1 MVNVFSS
8 PINYVQGAGALQE
21 LPNYMEYFG
30 NKGLVIGSST
40 ALSQWGD
47 DLKKALA
54 DKEVV
59 IDDFGGKECSKVQ
72 IERLVDLAKKEGI
85 DFVIGFGGGK
95 PQDVAKGVCFKL
107 DYVPIA
113 IIPTIAASD
122 APTPAVSVIYKEDG
136 SFDEYWLYKKHVDL
150 ILIDT
155 NIIAQAPARYLV
167 AGMGD
172 ALATKFEGEAC
183 IASGKPAV
191 TGGTVTDMAKA
202 IYELCYDLLLE
213 YGPAA
218 KMSVESK
225 IVTPALEKIVEV
237 NTLLSGLGCEN
248 NGVAAAHAIHDG
260 FTVLDEVH
268 HLLHGEKVAFC
279 TIAHLV
285 LESRSPDLID
295 TVIEFCYEVGLP
307 ITLEEMGITEG
318 IPEKI
323 KKVSES
329 VSDWAGNHPFE
340 VTSEKIY
347 SSIIMADSMGKRFKD
362 LMLE

>member
-1 MVNVFSS
+1 MITVFST
-8 PINYVQGAGALQE
+8 PMNYVQGPGALQE
-21 LPNYMEYFG
+21 LPKYMKHFG
-30 NKGLVIGSST
+30 KKGLIIGSSS

-47 DLKKALA
+47 DLKKALS
-54 DKEVV
+54 DKEL
-59 IDDFGGKECSKVQ
+59 IIEDFGGKESSKVQ
-72 IERLVDLAKKEGI
+72 IQRLVDLGNQEKI
-85 DFVIGFGGGK
+85 DFVVGFGGGK
-95 PQDVAKGVCFKL
+95 PQDVAKGVCFKM
-107 DYVPIA
+107 DYIPIA

-136 SFDEYWLYKKHVDL
+136 SFDEYWLYDKHVDL

-155 NIIAQAPARYLV
+155 KMIALAPARYLV

-191 TGGTVTDMAKA
+191 TGAYVTETAKA

-213 YGPAA
+213 YGATA
-218 KMSVESK
+218 KESVENQV
-225 IVTPALEKIVEV
+225 VTPALEKIVEV

-260 FTVLDEVH
+260 FTVLEEVH

-279 TIAHLV
+279 TVAHLV
-285 LESRSPDLID
+285 LEGRSPVLINE
-295 TVIEFCYEVGLP
+295 VIEFCYDVGLP
-307 ITLEEMGITEG
+307 ITLEEMGVTEG

-323 KKVSES
+323 RKVSES
-329 VSDWAGNHPFE
+329 VSEWIGNHPFE
-340 VTSEKIY
+340 VTTDKVY
-347 SSIIMADSMGKRFKD
+347 SSIIMADSMGKKYKSKLNR
-362 LMLE
+362 